1 MPANELPHALLVEK
15 IAAFQAQIRELAE
28 VLYFREIAPHGC
40 DVGTGLS
47 KPFSKVGTN
56 KTGGASDEHGLVT
69 PLVSRRG
76 HRFNLGRNLVA
87 IQLNTI
93 INIA

>member
-1 MPANELPHALLVEK
+1 MTRTK
-15 IAAFQAQIRELAE
+15 M
-28 VLYFREIAPHGC
+28 
-40 DVGTGLS
+40 TGLAGLALS
-47 KPFSKVGTN
+47 AGLVLGGCAA
-56 KTGGASDEHGLVT
+56 GGASDEHGLVT